1 MRQVTGSN
9 HTPSNKKVSIQL
21 LLDGQLFIGDNLP
34 KPEVTEG
41 SIVEVELLTAKTI
54 VVPTECFEP
63 ILAEKFLQMSGI
75 NCTTEEQPVW
85 SCDSDGVTAIIVIG
99 REISEQLTARY
110 GENLRYTTP
119 LLRNV
124 SGVGAH
130 LYIYSA
136 GSVIYFKLYNGE
148 KVEFCEA
155 ISLPSADDVLY
166 FVERLVR
173 EFKME
178 NVVIRVAG
186 NSTDSLRML
195 LKQYYKVVKCE

>member
-21 LLDGQLFIGDNLP
+21 QLDGQLFIGDNLP
-34 KPEVTEG
+34 KQEAGEG
-41 SIVEVELLTAKTI
+41 VIVEVELLTAKTI

-63 ILAEKFLQMSGI
+63 ALAEKYLQMSGI
-75 NCTTEEQPVW
+75 AHTAEELPVW
-85 SCDSDGVTAIIVIG
+85 SCDCEGMTAIIVLH
-99 REISEQLTARY
+99 REIAEQLAARY
-110 GENLRYTTP
+110 GESLRYTTP

-124 SGVGAH
+124 SGTGTY
-130 LYIYSA
+130 LYIYST
-136 GSVIYFKLYNGE
+136 GSVTCFKLYNGE

-155 ISLPSADDVLY
+155 IAMPSADDVLY

-178 NVVIRVAG
+178 EIVIRVAG
-186 NSTDSLRML
+186 KDTDSLRAL